1 MLTHECTNRVK
12 LRDIDMTRIV
22 FSTMELSHI
31 HNYLEEICVA
41 GSLSGT
47 SYRSLD
53 LASDPIDDSCDTI
66 VDGIAE
72 IIVVVD

>member
-1 MLTHECTNRVK
+1 
-12 LRDIDMTRIV
+12 
-22 FSTMELSHI
+22 MELSHI

-72 IIVVVD
+72 IIVVVDWPDDLIVWELTVDDRLM